1 MQKVAVSNEDI
12 SAEIAEMN
20 LSNNDQM
27 ASLMNSNI
35 INIGAGG
42 TLGKRRRKP
51 KRLPPRSGRRRR
63 KHRLGHRRSGTN

>member
-42 TLGKRRRKP
+42 SLVKKRKKP
-51 KRLPPRSGRRRR
+51 KGGKQS
-63 KHRLGHRRSGTN
+63 STI

>member
-1 MQKVAVSNEDI
+1 MLQKVAVSNEDI

-51 KRLPPRSGRRRR
+51 KGG
-63 KHRLGHRRSGTN
+63 K